1 MNWWNKK
8 IEEPVTSPRKRTASK
23 RIHKTI
29 QNAETIG
36 SQDEPERYIIYTDK
50 ILGQGAF
57 GAVYKGFDTKTKT
70 DVVIKKFKS
79 NSVLGFSSEES
90 YLQEVDC
97 LSYIREDCIKLGLI
111 CYIDHFE
118 FETKSDDTPITEYY
132 IVSNLLDGYITLDD
146 LLEEPQYIL
155 TKEMADKIKDK
166 IETAVYAL
174 HKKGIRHGDLH
185 QGNIMVDPRTLD
197 ADVQV
202 RLIDFGL
209 CLLPEK
215 GKGMFSKMKDYLKFF
230 MIIMEKQ
237 SLDNL
242 FYVIDNK
249 VNKEQKQSS
258 RSPSRKSRSPSK

>member
-1 MNWWNKK
+1 M
-8 IEEPVTSPRKRTASK
+8 ASK
-23 RIHKTI
+23 KTHHAI
-29 QNAETIG
+29 LHAESIG

-57 GAVYKGFDTKTKT
+57 GAVYKGYDTKTKT

-79 NSVLGFSSEES
+79 NSVLGLSPEES
-90 YLQEVDC
+90 YLQEVSC
-97 LSYIREDCIKLGLI
+97 LSYIRDDCIQLGLI

-118 FETKSDDTPITEYY
+118 FETRTDENVPMTEYY

-146 LLEEPQYIL
+146 LLKEDEYIL
-155 TKEMADKIKDK
+155 TKEIADKIKDK
-166 IETAVYAL
+166 IKTSVYAL
-174 HKKGIRHGDLH
+174 HQKGIRHGDLH
-185 QGNIMVDPRTLD
+185 QGNIMLDPRTLD
-197 ADVQV
+197 QDIQI

-215 GKGMFSKMKDYLKFF
+215 GKGLFSKVKDYFKFF

-242 FYVIDNK
+242 FFVIDNK
-249 VNKEQKQSS
+249 VNKKQDQEEHEAEQEQNQEKK
-258 RSPSRKSRSPSK
+258 RSPSRKSKSPSRKSK